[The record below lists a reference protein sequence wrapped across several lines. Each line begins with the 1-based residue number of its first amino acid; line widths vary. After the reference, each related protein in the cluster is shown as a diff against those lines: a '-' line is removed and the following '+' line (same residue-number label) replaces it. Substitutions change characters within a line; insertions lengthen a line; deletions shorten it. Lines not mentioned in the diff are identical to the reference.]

1 VVISLQELLKHY
13 KKEGNEH
20 LRVRLNYSSTEF

>member
-1 VVISLQELLKHY
+1 LQELLKHY

-20 LRVRLNYSSTEF
+20 PRVRLNYSSTEF